1 MSRSQQLFVL
11 LCMLPLTSSF
21 ADAQSGTVQQAV
33 INFAA
38 PSLPDPVL
46 QHSKETYILNGC
58 AYCHGVD
65 LMVRNGE
72 AADLLHSDLVGKD
85 DDGNLIS
92 PLLRAGIPQTPK
104 LSPMP
109 QFSDLSD
116 HQIADIVRWI
126 HYARQRGRY
135 KDLTE
140 TTDMGLGVAVD
151 GKAYFEKKC
160 SSCHSTAGD
169 VARISN
175 RYDPA
180 TLKIQILY
188 PKFLDT
194 PQSWEIDQLHDT
206 KAATARRQ
214 HLKLLENYS
223 AKDLANL
230 GAYFQTMK

>member
-1 MSRSQQLFVL
+1 MSDSQKLSVL
-11 LCMLPLTSSF
+11 ICILLLASSF
-21 ADAQSGTVQQAV
+21 ATAQSGTVQQGV

-38 PSLPDPVL
+38 PILSDPVL

-65 LMVRNGE
+65 LVVRNGE
-72 AADLLHSDLVGKD
+72 ATDLLHSNLVGKD
-85 DDGNLIS
+85 EDGNLIG

-116 HQIADIVRWI
+116 HQIAEIVRWI

-135 KDLTE
+135 KDLAE
-140 TTDMGLGVAVD
+140 TMNVGAGVAVD
-151 GKAYFEKKC
+151 GKAYFEQKC

-169 VARISN
+169 AAKISKK
-175 RYDPA
+175 YDLA
-180 TLKIQILY
+180 TLRIQILY

-194 PQSWEIDQLHDT
+194 PQSWEVDHLLDT
-206 KAATARRQ
+206 KSATARRQ
-214 HLKLLENYS
+214 HLRLLENYS